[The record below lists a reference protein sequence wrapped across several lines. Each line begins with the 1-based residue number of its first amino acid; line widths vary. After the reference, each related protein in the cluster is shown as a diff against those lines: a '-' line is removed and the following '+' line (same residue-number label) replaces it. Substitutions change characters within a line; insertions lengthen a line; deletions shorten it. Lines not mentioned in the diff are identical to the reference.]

1 MCMSVYERRAHVCPP
16 AWLQGLHESLRGVR
30 RGLPGCQDRA
40 GNTPWIYL
48 HLIPKERS
56 GPCSWKKNEDS
67 SLVWAKTPAIHL
79 LLRTSALKEAR
90 RDPKN
95 MCVVGKLFVCVHFII
110 KSQNHMC
117 VRMDIVP
124 RHECAFQ
131 REKKARF
138 DESQPTVQIT
148 FMTLLYHPEFAGAS
162 LPFASNHVT
171 FYSNLTDVQVMMPP
185 TSAASQ
191 STAPAFSKAANTTW
205 GLW

>member
-1 MCMSVYERRAHVCPP
+1 MSVYERRAHVCPP

-117 VRMDIVP
+117 VRTVWILCRDMNVHFSGKRKHDLTNRSRQFKLLSWLYSITP
-124 RHECAFQ
+124 NLP
-131 REKKARF
+131 ARVF
-138 DESQPTVQIT
+138 
-148 FMTLLYHPEFAGAS
+148 LLP
-162 LPFASNHVT
+162 
-171 FYSNLTDVQVMMPP
+171 LTM
-185 TSAASQ
+185 
-191 STAPAFSKAANTTW
+191 
-205 GLW
+205 